1 MKKKVLF
8 LYSELADYTVNCI
21 NLLAEKAE
29 IKLVHWPINPEA
41 PFEFKFS
48 HNIKA
53 LSRNLF
59 TIQELSKFL
68 SDSKPDLVLVSGW
81 IDKGYLKAINNQPG
95 IKKRVLMMDTAW
107 DGTLKQKIGLLGL
120 KSVIRGLF
128 SHAFVSGKSQALYAQ
143 KLGIAPSKIHQGY
156 YSADVDYFNE
166 IFRQKSSNSHFSTPN
181 SQLSTILYL
190 GRYVKHKGIFE
201 LWEAFTEIITE
212 NQNLKHW
219 ELICAGT
226 GDQWENRIQHPNIKH
241 LGFLQPQ
248 EMEPVLL
255 ETSIYILPSHFE
267 PWGVSVHEMAAAGFP
282 LLLSEEVGSKEA
294 FLEERL
300 NGFSFPAK
308 NKQALKASLLKM
320 MQLPESELQKMG
332 KHSNKLAQK
341 ITPQKWVET
350 IQSILKD

>member
-1 MKKKVLF
+1 VKKKILF
-8 LYSELADYTVNCI
+8 LYSELADYTVNCL

-29 IKLVHWPINPEA
+29 IKLVHWPVNPEA

-48 HNIKA
+48 NNITTFQ
-53 LSRNLF
+53 RNQF
-59 TIQELSKFL
+59 TIQALSKLL
-68 SDSKPDLVLVSGW
+68 SDTSPDLVLVSGW
-81 IDKGYLKAINNQPG
+81 IDKGYIKALNNQHG

-107 DGTLKQKIGLLGL
+107 TGSLKQKIGLLGL

-128 SHAFVSGKSQALYAQ
+128 SHAFVSGELQALYAQ
-143 KLGIAPSKIHQGY
+143 KLGIYPKAIHQGY
-156 YSADVDYFNE
+156 YSADVDYFNRV
-166 IFRQKSSNSHFSTPN
+166 FAQKENTKPKN
-181 SQLSTILYL
+181 KLLYL

-201 LWEAFTEIITE
+201 LWEAFKEIIEE
-212 NQNLKHW
+212 NSKLKNW

-226 GDQWENRIQHPNIKH
+226 GDQWENRLENSNIKH
-241 LGFLQPQ
+241 LGFLQPN

-255 ETSIYILPSHFE
+255 DTSIYILPSHFE

-294 FLEERL
+294 FLEEGK

-308 NKQALKASLLKM
+308 NKQALKACLLKM
-320 MQLPESELQKMG
+320 MQLPESELQQMG

-341 ITPQKWVET
+341 ITPQNWVET
-350 IQSILKD
+350 IQSILED